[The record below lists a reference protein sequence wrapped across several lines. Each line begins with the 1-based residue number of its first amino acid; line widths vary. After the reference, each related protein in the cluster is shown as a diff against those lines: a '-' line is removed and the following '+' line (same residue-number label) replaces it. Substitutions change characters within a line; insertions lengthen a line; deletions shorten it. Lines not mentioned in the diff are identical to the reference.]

1 MRGTYR
7 PADLKQAA
15 AILEDLAASRERD
28 RSAPAWFVAYCH
40 GAAAAFRAQADGRA
54 IPPAKP

>member
-1 MRGTYR
+1 MKGTYR

-15 AILEDLAASRERD
+15 AILEDLATNRERD

-40 GAAAAFRAQADGRA
+40 GAAAAFRAQAKGPERQPTKA
-54 IPPAKP
+54 